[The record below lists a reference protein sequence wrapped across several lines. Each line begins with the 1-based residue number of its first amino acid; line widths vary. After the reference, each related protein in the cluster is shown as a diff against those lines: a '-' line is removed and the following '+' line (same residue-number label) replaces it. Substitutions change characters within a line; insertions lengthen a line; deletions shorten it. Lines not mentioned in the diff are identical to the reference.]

1 MSETVLGASPGQ
13 DPSDTARSHS
23 SSDKK
28 LRSEHSRE
36 SRRFDIAAVVI
47 LITLGAVIPL
57 LIAQSAGA
65 LKIPRSD
72 DWSYLTTL
80 FRWIDGDGLSF
91 NNWVSMTLVG
101 QLVLAAPVAALARHS
116 IGAVHVETALL
127 GAVGLIALYYTGVRV
142 TQRRSAA
149 LLVAVTMTLS
159 PLWVA
164 MAPTFMSDIPSFAL
178 QMLMTAAGVKGLLTK
193 SRRIPWL
200 VATVALGVA
209 GCSIRQFAIVP
220 LTAVLLA
227 FAVIAKRDGDRAL
240 MRATIASGIIAFL
253 AIGVLMIW
261 WSGIPDPLKGAPMDI
276 TLGSLREATARGIG
290 YLRLCGLLLLPVLAY
305 VGPIR
310 VVKRAW
316 RASALTTTLVAA
328 LTTTALILAA
338 ATLGEDAFVGNYIHP
353 RGVLAD
359 DVLVGTRPYLI
370 ARPAWLALVILGSL
384 GAVVIMLCA
393 VPAYMRAKSRLL
405 SRNNNMN
412 PHPEAPDPISIFF
425 GLTLLGLFAAYV
437 STDALQINR
446 FPIFDRYVI
455 TGLPLIALLI
465 LRDVSLGTSHEEQ
478 ATGLAPGSARRIA
491 PSRAVAIISSLLLL
505 ASLGTIWGVDS
516 ARYDATRWQ
525 VSKDAVAKGFN
536 PLHIDGGFEW
546 VAWHLGRAAVIT
558 NTESERRVVR
568 ARSLAPLCVTVAVNA
583 PNLSTKT
590 ALIASRSY
598 TTLLG
603 QHIRIT
609 AVRNKRECGGR
620 AP

>member
-1 MSETVLGASPGQ
+1 MSDTRLSAPQGQ
-13 DPSDTARSHS
+13 DPREPARARSN
-23 SSDKK
+23 SDINP
-28 LRSEHSRE
+28 LSERSRE
-36 SRRFDIAAVVI
+36 TRFFDIAAVVI
-47 LITLGAVIPL
+47 LITLGAAIPL

-80 FRWIDGDGLSF
+80 FRWVDGDGLNF

-101 QLVLAAPVAALARHS
+101 QLVLAAPVAVLARHS
-116 IGAVHVETALL
+116 IGAVHVATALI
-127 GAVGLIALYYTGVRV
+127 GAVGLIALYYVGVRV

-164 MAPTFMSDIPSFAL
+164 MAPTFMSDIPSFTL

-200 VATVALGVA
+200 IATVALGVA

-220 LTAVLLA
+220 LIAVLLA
-227 FAVIAKRDGDRAL
+227 FAVVAKRDGDRAL
-240 MRATIASGIIAFL
+240 MRATIASGLIAFV
-253 AIGVLMIW
+253 AIGVLMFW
-261 WSGIPDPLKGAPMDI
+261 WASIPDPLKGAPMHP
-276 TLGSLREATARGIG
+276 TLGSLREAAARGIG

-310 VVKRAW
+310 VVKRSW
-316 RASALTTTLVAA
+316 RASALTTTLVAT

-359 DVLVGTRPYLI
+359 DVLVGTRPFLI

-393 VPAYMRAKSRLL
+393 VPGYMRAKSRVL
-405 SRNNNMN
+405 SRNNEMRARR
-412 PHPEAPDPISIFF
+412 EAPDPIAVFF

-455 TGLPLIALLI
+455 TGLPLVALLI
-465 LRDVSLGTSHEEQ
+465 LRDMSLRGSQEELV
-478 ATGLAPGSARRIA
+478 TGRAPGRE
-491 PSRAVAIISSLLLL
+491 PGRALAIISSLVLL

-558 NTESERRVVR
+558 NTESERRIVR

-583 PNLSTKT
+583 PHLSTKT
-590 ALIASRSY
+590 ALVASRSY
-598 TTLLG
+598 QTLLG
-603 QHIRIT
+603 QRIT
-609 AVRNKRECGGR
+609 IVAVRNKRECGGR

>member
-1 MSETVLGASPGQ
+1 MSDTRLSPPQGQ
-13 DPSDTARSHS
+13 DPLDPARDHS
-23 SSDKK
+23 SAEINK
-28 LRSEHSRE
+28 LSERSRE
-36 SRRFDIAAVVI
+36 TRLFDIAAVLI
-47 LITLGAVIPL
+47 LVTLGAAIPL
-57 LIAQSAGA
+57 LIAQSSGA

-80 FRWIDGDGLSF
+80 FRWVDGDGLNF

-116 IGAVHVETALL
+116 IGAVHVETALI
-127 GAVGLIALYYTGVRV
+127 GAVGLIALYYVGVRV
-142 TQRRSAA
+142 LQRRSAA
-149 LLVAVTMTLS
+149 LLVAITMTLS

-220 LTAVLLA
+220 LVAVLLA
-227 FAVIAKRDGDRAL
+227 FAVVAKRDGDRSL

-253 AIGVLMIW
+253 GIGVLMYW
-261 WSGIPDPLKGAPMDI
+261 WSGIPDPLKGAPMDP
-276 TLGSLREATARGIG
+276 TLGSLREAAARGIG

-310 VVKRAW
+310 VVERAW
-316 RASALTTTLVAA
+316 RASALTTTLVAT
-328 LTTTALILAA
+328 LTTIALILAA

-359 DVLVGTRPYLI
+359 DVLVGTRPFLV

-384 GAVVIMLCA
+384 GAVVVMLCA
-393 VPAYMRAKSRLL
+393 VPAYMRAKSRVL
-405 SRNNNMN
+405 SRNKNMN
-412 PHPEAPDPISIFF
+412 AHPEAPDPISIFF

-455 TGLPLIALLI
+455 TGLPLVALLI
-465 LRDVSLGTSHEEQ
+465 LRDMSLRVPYQ
-478 ATGLAPGSARRIA
+478 AKSPG
-491 PSRAVAIISSLLLL
+491 RALAIISSVVLL

-516 ARYDATRWQ
+516 ARYDATRWR
-525 VSKDAVAKGFN
+525 VSKAAVAKGFN

-583 PNLSTKT
+583 PRLSTET
-590 ALIASRSY
+590 ALIASKSY
-598 TTLLG
+598 KTLLG
-603 QHIRIT
+603 QEIT
-609 AVRNKRECGGR
+609 IIAVRNKRECGGR

>member
-1 MSETVLGASPGQ
+1 MSDTRLSPPQGQ
-13 DPSDTARSHS
+13 DPREPARDHS
-23 SSDKK
+23 SAEINT
-28 LRSEHSRE
+28 LSERSRE
-36 SRRFDIAAVVI
+36 TRLFDVAAVLI
-47 LITLGAVIPL
+47 LVTLGAAIPL
-57 LIAQSAGA
+57 LIAQSSGA

-80 FRWIDGDGLSF
+80 FRWVDGDGLNF

-116 IGAVHVETALL
+116 IGAVHVETALI
-127 GAVGLIALYYTGVRV
+127 GAVGLIALYYVGVRV
-142 TQRRSAA
+142 LQRRSAA
-149 LLVAVTMTLS
+149 LLVAITMTLS

-193 SRRIPWL
+193 SRRISWL

-220 LTAVLLA
+220 LVAVLLA
-227 FAVIAKRDGDRAL
+227 FAVVAKRDGDRSL

-253 AIGVLMIW
+253 GIGVLMYW
-261 WSGIPDPLKGAPMDI
+261 WSGIPDPLKGAPMDP
-276 TLGSLREATARGIG
+276 TLGSLREAVARGIG

-316 RASALTTTLVAA
+316 RASALTTTLVAT
-328 LTTTALILAA
+328 LTTMALILAA

-359 DVLVGTRPYLI
+359 DVLVGTRPFLI

-393 VPAYMRAKSRLL
+393 VPAYMRAKSRVL
-405 SRNNNMN
+405 SRNKKMDA
-412 PHPEAPDPISIFF
+412 HPEAPDPISIFF

-455 TGLPLIALLI
+455 TGLPLVALLI
-465 LRDVSLGTSHEEQ
+465 LRDMSLRVPYQ
-478 ATGLAPGSARRIA
+478 AKSPG
-491 PSRAVAIISSLLLL
+491 RALAIISSVVLL

-516 ARYDATRWQ
+516 ARYDATRWR
-525 VSKDAVAKGFN
+525 VSKAAVAKGFN

-546 VAWHLGRAAVIT
+546 VAWHLGRAAVIA

-568 ARSLAPLCVTVAVNA
+568 ARSLAPLCVTVAVNV
-583 PNLSTKT
+583 PRLSTET
-590 ALIASRSY
+590 ALIASKSY
-598 TTLLG
+598 KTLLG
-603 QHIRIT
+603 QEIT
-609 AVRNKRECGGR
+609 IIAVRNKRECGGR

>member
-1 MSETVLGASPGQ
+1 MSDTRLSAPQGQ
-13 DPSDTARSHS
+13 DPREPARARSN
-23 SSDKK
+23 SDINP
-28 LRSEHSRE
+28 LSERSRE
-36 SRRFDIAAVVI
+36 TRFFDIAAVVI
-47 LITLGAVIPL
+47 LITLGAAIPL

-80 FRWIDGDGLSF
+80 FRWVDGDGLNF

-101 QLVLAAPVAALARHS
+101 QLVLAAPVAVLARHS
-116 IGAVHVETALL
+116 IGAVHIATALI
-127 GAVGLIALYYTGVRV
+127 GAVGLIALYYVGVRV

-164 MAPTFMSDIPSFAL
+164 MAPTFMSDIPSFTL

-200 VATVALGVA
+200 IATVALGVA

-220 LTAVLLA
+220 LIAVLLA
-227 FAVIAKRDGDRAL
+227 FAVVAKRDGDRAL
-240 MRATIASGIIAFL
+240 MRATIASGLIAFV
-253 AIGVLMIW
+253 AIGVLMFW
-261 WSGIPDPLKGAPMDI
+261 WASIPDPLKGAPMHP
-276 TLGSLREATARGIG
+276 TLGSLREAAARGIG

-310 VVKRAW
+310 VVKRSW
-316 RASALTTTLVAA
+316 RASALTTTLVAT

-359 DVLVGTRPYLI
+359 DVLVGTRPFLI

-393 VPAYMRAKSRLL
+393 VPGYMRAKSRVL
-405 SRNNNMN
+405 SRNNEMRARR
-412 PHPEAPDPISIFF
+412 EAPDPIAVFF

-465 LRDVSLGTSHEEQ
+465 LRDMSLLGSQEELV
-478 ATGLAPGSARRIA
+478 TGRAAGREPG
-491 PSRAVAIISSLLLL
+491 RALAIISSLVLL

-558 NTESERRVVR
+558 NTESERRIVR

-583 PNLSTKT
+583 PHLSTKT
-590 ALIASRSY
+590 ALVASRSY
-598 TTLLG
+598 QTLLG
-603 QHIRIT
+603 QRIT
-609 AVRNKRECGGR
+609 IVAVRNKRECGGR

>member
-1 MSETVLGASPGQ
+1 MSDTRLSAPQGQ
-13 DPSDTARSHS
+13 DPREPARARSN
-23 SSDKK
+23 SDINP
-28 LRSEHSRE
+28 LSERSRE
-36 SRRFDIAAVVI
+36 TRFFDIAAVVI
-47 LITLGAVIPL
+47 LITLGAAIPL

-80 FRWIDGDGLSF
+80 FRWVDGDGLNF

-101 QLVLAAPVAALARHS
+101 QLVLAAPVAVLARHS
-116 IGAVHVETALL
+116 IGAVHVATALI
-127 GAVGLIALYYTGVRV
+127 GAVGLIALYYVGVRV
-142 TQRRSAA
+142 LQRRSPA
-149 LLVAVTMTLS
+149 LLVAITMALS

-164 MAPTFMSDIPSFAL
+164 MAPTFMSDIPSFTL

-220 LTAVLLA
+220 LIAVLLA

-240 MRATIASGIIAFL
+240 MRATIASGLIAFV
-253 AIGVLMIW
+253 AIGVLMLW
-261 WSGIPDPLKGAPMDI
+261 WASIPDPLKGAPMHP
-276 TLGSLREATARGIG
+276 TLGSLREAAARGIG

-310 VVKRAW
+310 VVKRSW
-316 RASALTTTLVAA
+316 RASALTTTLVAT

-359 DVLVGTRPYLI
+359 DVLVGTRPFLI
-370 ARPAWLALVILGSL
+370 ARPAWLVLVILGSL

-393 VPAYMRAKSRLL
+393 VPGYMRAKSRVL
-405 SRNNNMN
+405 SRNNEMRARR
-412 PHPEAPDPISIFF
+412 EAPDPIAVFF

-465 LRDVSLGTSHEEQ
+465 LRDMSLLGSQEELV
-478 ATGLAPGSARRIA
+478 TGRAAGREPG
-491 PSRAVAIISSLLLL
+491 RALAIISSLVLL

-558 NTESERRVVR
+558 NTESERRIVR

-583 PNLSTKT
+583 PHLSTKT
-590 ALIASRSY
+590 ALVASRSY
-598 TTLLG
+598 QTLLG
-603 QHIRIT
+603 QRIT
-609 AVRNKRECGGR
+609 IVAVRNKRECGGR

>member
-1 MSETVLGASPGQ
+1 MSDTVLGASPGQ
-13 DPSDTARSHS
+13 DPSETARSHS
-23 SSDKK
+23 SSDNN
-28 LRSEHSRE
+28 LSSEHSRE
-36 SRRFDIAAVVI
+36 SRRFDIAAAVI
-47 LITLGAVIPL
+47 LITLGAAIPL

-80 FRWIDGDGLSF
+80 FRWVDGDGLNF

-101 QLVLAAPVAALARHS
+101 QLVLAAPVAVLARHS
-116 IGAVHVETALL
+116 IGAVRVEAALI

-164 MAPTFMSDIPSFAL
+164 MAPTFMSDIPSFTL

-220 LTAVLLA
+220 LIAILLA

-253 AIGVLMIW
+253 AIGVLMYW
-261 WSGIPDPLKGAPMDI
+261 WSGIPDPLKGAPMHP
-276 TLGSLREATARGIG
+276 TPGSLREAVARGIG

-305 VGPIR
+305 VGPIK

-316 RASALTTTLVAA
+316 RTSALTTTIVAT
-328 LTTTALILAA
+328 LTTAALILAA

-359 DVLVGTRPYLI
+359 DVLIGTRPYLI
-370 ARPAWLALVILGSL
+370 ARPAWLALVMLGSL

-393 VPAYMRAKSRLL
+393 VPAFMRAKSRVF
-405 SRNNNMN
+405 SRNGEMRS
-412 PHPEAPDPISIFF
+412 HRETPDVITIFF
-425 GLTLLGLFAAYV
+425 GLTLLGIFAAYL

-465 LRDVSLGTSHEEQ
+465 LRDMSLPASQDARAG
-478 ATGLAPGSARRIA
+478 GIAPGIA
-491 PSRAVAIISSLLLL
+491 PSRALGIISSLVLL
-505 ASLGTIWGVDS
+505 ALLGTVWGVDS
-516 ARYDATRWQ
+516 ARYDSTRWQ

-558 NTESERRVVR
+558 NTESERRIVR

-583 PNLSTKT
+583 PHLSTKT
-590 ALIASRSY
+590 SLVASRSY
-598 TTLLG
+598 ETLLG
-603 QHIRIT
+603 QRIT
-609 AVRNKRECGGR
+609 IIAVRNKRECGGR

>member
-1 MSETVLGASPGQ
+1 MSDTRISPPQGQ
-13 DPSDTARSHS
+13 DPPEPARDHS
-23 SSDKK
+23 SAEINT
-28 LRSEHSRE
+28 LSERSRE
-36 SRRFDIAAVVI
+36 TRLFDIAAVLI
-47 LITLGAVIPL
+47 LVTLGAAIPL
-57 LIAQSAGA
+57 LIAQSSGA

-80 FRWIDGDGLSF
+80 FRWVDGDGLNF

-116 IGAVHVETALL
+116 IGAVHVETALI
-127 GAVGLIALYYTGVRV
+127 GAVGLIALYYVGVRV
-142 TQRRSAA
+142 LQRRSAA
-149 LLVAVTMTLS
+149 LLVAITMTLS

-220 LTAVLLA
+220 LVAVLLA
-227 FAVIAKRDGDRAL
+227 FAVVAKRDGDRSL
-240 MRATIASGIIAFL
+240 MRAAIASGIIAFL
-253 AIGVLMIW
+253 GIGVLMYW
-261 WSGIPDPLKGAPMDI
+261 WSGIPDPLKGAPMDP
-276 TLGSLREATARGIG
+276 TLGSLREAAARGIG

-316 RASALTTTLVAA
+316 RASALTTTLVAT
-328 LTTTALILAA
+328 LTTLALILAA
-338 ATLGEDAFVGNYIHP
+338 ATLSEDAFVGNYIHP

-359 DVLVGTRPYLI
+359 DVLVGTRPFLV

-393 VPAYMRAKSRLL
+393 VPGYMRAKSRVL
-405 SRNNNMN
+405 SSKKKMDA
-412 PHPEAPDPISIFF
+412 HPESPDPISIFF

-455 TGLPLIALLI
+455 TGLPLVALLI
-465 LRDVSLGTSHEEQ
+465 LRDMSLRVPYQ
-478 ATGLAPGSARRIA
+478 AKSPG
-491 PSRAVAIISSLLLL
+491 RALAIISSVVLL

-516 ARYDATRWQ
+516 ARYDATRWR
-525 VSKDAVAKGFN
+525 VSKAAVAKGFN

-583 PNLSTKT
+583 PRPSTET
-590 ALIASRSY
+590 ALIASKSY
-598 TTLLG
+598 KTLLG
-603 QHIRIT
+603 QEIT
-609 AVRNKRECGGR
+609 IIAVRNKRECGGR

>member
-1 MSETVLGASPGQ
+1 MSDTVLSASQAQ
-13 DPSDTARSHS
+13 DPRGAALSSSGSERSH
-23 SSDKK
+23 
-28 LRSEHSRE
+28 E
-36 SRRFDIAAVVI
+36 SRVFDIAAVVI
-47 LITLGAVIPL
+47 LLTLGAAIPL

-80 FRWIDGDGLSF
+80 FRWVDGDGLNF

-101 QLVLAAPVAALARHS
+101 QLVLASPAAALARHS
-116 IGAVHVETALL
+116 IGAVRVETALI
-127 GAVGLIALYYTGVRV
+127 GAVGLIALYYIGVRV
-142 TQRRSAA
+142 LQRRSAA

-164 MAPTFMSDIPSFAL
+164 MAGTFMSDIPSFTL
-178 QMLMTAAGVKGLLTK
+178 QMLMTATGAKGLLTE
-193 SRRIPWL
+193 SRRTPWL
-200 VATVALGVA
+200 IATVALGVA
-209 GCSIRQFAIVP
+209 GCSIRQFSIVP
-220 LTAVLLA
+220 LIAVLIA
-227 FAVIAKRDGDRAL
+227 FAVIAIRDGDRPL
-240 MRATIASGIIAFL
+240 LRATIASGIIAL
-253 AIGVLMIW
+253 VAIGILMIW
-261 WSGIPDPLKGAPMDI
+261 WSSIPDPLKGAPMHP
-276 TLGSLREATARGIG
+276 TLGSLREAAARGIG
-290 YLRLCGLLLLPVLAY
+290 YLRLSGLLLLPVLAY

-310 VVKRAW
+310 VIKRAW
-316 RASALTTTLVAA
+316 RASPLTTGVFVTLTTAA
-328 LTTTALILAA
+328 LVLAA

-359 DVLVGTRPYLI
+359 DVLVGTRPYLVS
-370 ARPAWLALVILGSL
+370 RPAWLLIVVLGSL

-393 VPAYMRAKSRLL
+393 VPAYMRAKSRVL
-405 SRNNNMN
+405 SRHDEMR
-412 PHPEAPDPISIFF
+412 PRREAPDPIAIFF

-465 LRDVSLGTSHEEQ
+465 LRDTSLPTPH
-478 ATGLAPGSARRIA
+478 AARA
-491 PSRAVAIISSLLLL
+491 SGRALGIISSLVLL

-525 VSKDAVAKGFN
+525 VSQAAVAKGFN

-558 NTESERRVVR
+558 NTESQRRIVR

-583 PNLSTKT
+583 PRLSTKT
-590 ALIASRSY
+590 ALVATKSY
-598 TTLLG
+598 ETLLG
-603 QHIRIT
+603 QRITIT

>member
-23 SSDKK
+23 SSDKN

-80 FRWIDGDGLSF
+80 FRWVGGDGLSF

-127 GAVGLIALYYTGVRV
+127 GAVGLIALYYVGVRV
-142 TQRRSAA
+142 LQRRSAA
-149 LLVAVTMTLS
+149 LLVAITMTLS

-220 LTAVLLA
+220 LIAVLLA

-240 MRATIASGIIAFL
+240 MRAAIASGIIAFL

-310 VVKRAW
+310 VAKRAW

-359 DVLVGTRPYLI
+359 DVLVGTRPFLI

-405 SRNNNMN
+405 SRNNEMRS
-412 PHPEAPDPISIFF
+412 HREELDPIAVFF

-465 LRDVSLGTSHEEQ
+465 LRDMSLGTSHEEQ
-478 ATGLAPGSARRIA
+478 AQGVGRRIA

-590 ALIASRSY
+590 AFIASRSY

-603 QHIRIT
+603 QQIRII

>member
-1 MSETVLGASPGQ
+1 MSDTRLGAPQGQ
-13 DPSDTARSHS
+13 DPREPARARSN
-23 SSDKK
+23 SDINP
-28 LRSEHSRE
+28 LSERSRE
-36 SRRFDIAAVVI
+36 TRFFDIAAVVI
-47 LITLGAVIPL
+47 LITLGAAIPL

-80 FRWIDGDGLSF
+80 FRWVDGDGLNF

-101 QLVLAAPVAALARHS
+101 QLVLAAPVAVLARHS
-116 IGAVHVETALL
+116 IGAVHIATALI
-127 GAVGLIALYYTGVRV
+127 GAVGLIALYYVGVRV

-164 MAPTFMSDIPSFAL
+164 MAPTFMSDIPSFTL

-200 VATVALGVA
+200 IATVALGVA

-220 LTAVLLA
+220 LIAVLLA

-240 MRATIASGIIAFL
+240 MRATIASGLIAFV
-253 AIGVLMIW
+253 AIGVLMFW
-261 WSGIPDPLKGAPMDI
+261 WASIPDPLKGAPMHP
-276 TLGSLREATARGIG
+276 TLGSLREAAARGIG

-310 VVKRAW
+310 VVKRSW
-316 RASALTTTLVAA
+316 RASALTTTLVAT

-359 DVLVGTRPYLI
+359 DVLVGTRPFLI

-393 VPAYMRAKSRLL
+393 VPGYMRAKSRVL
-405 SRNNNMN
+405 SRNNEMRARR
-412 PHPEAPDPISIFF
+412 EAPDPIAVFF

-465 LRDVSLGTSHEEQ
+465 LRDMSLLGSQEELV
-478 ATGLAPGSARRIA
+478 TGRAAGREPG
-491 PSRAVAIISSLLLL
+491 RALAIISSLVLL

-558 NTESERRVVR
+558 NTESERRIVR

-583 PNLSTKT
+583 PHLSTKT
-590 ALIASRSY
+590 ALVASRSY
-598 TTLLG
+598 QTLLG
-603 QHIRIT
+603 QRIT
-609 AVRNKRECGGR
+609 IVAVRNKRECGGR

>member
-1 MSETVLGASPGQ
+1 MSDTRISPPQGQ
-13 DPSDTARSHS
+13 DPPEPARDHS
-23 SSDKK
+23 SAEINTLSV
-28 LRSEHSRE
+28 RSRE
-36 SRRFDIAAVVI
+36 TRLFDIAAVLI
-47 LITLGAVIPL
+47 LITLGAAIPL
-57 LIAQSAGA
+57 LIAQSSGA

-80 FRWIDGDGLSF
+80 FRWVDGDGLNF

-116 IGAVHVETALL
+116 IGAVHVETALI
-127 GAVGLIALYYTGVRV
+127 GAVGLIALYYVGVRV
-142 TQRRSAA
+142 LQRRSAA
-149 LLVAVTMTLS
+149 LLVAITMTLS

-220 LTAVLLA
+220 LVAVLLA
-227 FAVIAKRDGDRAL
+227 FAVVAKRDGDRSL

-253 AIGVLMIW
+253 GIAVLMYW
-261 WSGIPDPLKGAPMDI
+261 WSGIPDPLKGAPMDP
-276 TLGSLREATARGIG
+276 TLGSLREAAARGIG

-316 RASALTTTLVAA
+316 RASALTTTLVGT
-328 LTTTALILAA
+328 LTTMALILAA

-359 DVLVGTRPYLI
+359 DVLVGTRPFLV

-393 VPAYMRAKSRLL
+393 VPACMRAKSRVL
-405 SRNNNMN
+405 SRNKNMN
-412 PHPEAPDPISIFF
+412 AHPESPDPISIFF

-455 TGLPLIALLI
+455 TGLPLVALLI
-465 LRDVSLGTSHEEQ
+465 LRDMSLRVPYQ
-478 ATGLAPGSARRIA
+478 AKSPG
-491 PSRAVAIISSLLLL
+491 RALAIISSVVLL

-516 ARYDATRWQ
+516 ARYDATRWR
-525 VSKDAVAKGFN
+525 VSKAAVAKGFK

-583 PNLSTKT
+583 PRLSTET
-590 ALIASRSY
+590 ALIASKSY
-598 TTLLG
+598 KTLLG
-603 QHIRIT
+603 QEIT
-609 AVRNKRECGGR
+609 IIAVRNKRECGGR

>member
-1 MSETVLGASPGQ
+1 MSDTRLSAPQGQ
-13 DPSDTARSHS
+13 DPREPDRARL
-23 SSDKK
+23 SSDINP
-28 LRSEHSRE
+28 LSARSRE
-36 SRRFDIAAVVI
+36 SRLFDIAAVVI
-47 LITLGAVIPL
+47 LITLGAAIPL

-80 FRWIDGDGLSF
+80 FRWVDGDGLNF

-101 QLVLAAPVAALARHS
+101 QLVLAAPVAVLARHS
-116 IGAVHVETALL
+116 IGAVRVEAALI

-164 MAPTFMSDIPSFAL
+164 MAPTFMSDIPSFTL

-220 LTAVLLA
+220 LIAILLA

-253 AIGVLMIW
+253 AIGVLMYW
-261 WSGIPDPLKGAPMDI
+261 WSGIPDPLKGAPMHP
-276 TLGSLREATARGIG
+276 TPGSLREAAARGIG

-316 RASALTTTLVAA
+316 RTSALTTTIVAT
-328 LTTTALILAA
+328 LTAAALILAA

-359 DVLVGTRPYLI
+359 DVLIGTRPYLI

-393 VPAYMRAKSRLL
+393 VPAYMRAKSRVF
-405 SRNNNMN
+405 SRNGEMRS
-412 PHPEAPDPISIFF
+412 HRETPDVISIFF
-425 GLTLLGLFAAYV
+425 GLTLLGIFAAYL

-465 LRDVSLGTSHEEQ
+465 LRYMSLPASQ
-478 ATGLAPGSARRIA
+478 DARAPGIAPGIA
-491 PSRAVAIISSLLLL
+491 PSRALGIISSLVLL

-525 VSKDAVAKGFN
+525 VSKDAVAKGFS
-536 PLHIDGGFEW
+536 PLHVDGGFEW
-546 VAWHLGRAAVIT
+546 VSWHRGHAGLFAD
-558 NTESERRVVR
+558 TEKQRRVNR
-568 ARSLAPLCVTVAVNA
+568 ARFLAPLCVTVAVNA

-590 ALIASRSY
+590 ARVASRSY
-598 TTLLG
+598 ETLLG
-603 QHIRIT
+603 QKIT
-609 AVRNKRECGGR
+609 IIAVRNKRECGGR

>member
-1 MSETVLGASPGQ
+1 MSDTRLSPPQGQ
-13 DPSDTARSHS
+13 DPRGPARDHS
-23 SSDKK
+23 SAEINT
-28 LRSEHSRE
+28 LSERSRE
-36 SRRFDIAAVVI
+36 TRLFDIAAVLI
-47 LITLGAVIPL
+47 LITLGAAIPL
-57 LIAQSAGA
+57 LIAQSSGA

-80 FRWIDGDGLSF
+80 FRWVDGDGLNF

-116 IGAVHVETALL
+116 IGAVHVETALI
-127 GAVGLIALYYTGVRV
+127 GAVGLIALYYVGVRV
-142 TQRRSAA
+142 LQRRSAA
-149 LLVAVTMTLS
+149 LLVAITMTLS

-220 LTAVLLA
+220 LVAVLLA
-227 FAVIAKRDGDRAL
+227 FAVVAKRDGDRSL

-253 AIGVLMIW
+253 GIGVLMYW
-261 WSGIPDPLKGAPMDI
+261 WSGIPDPLKGAPMDP
-276 TLGSLREATARGIG
+276 TLGSLREAAARGIG

-316 RASALTTTLVAA
+316 RTSALTTTLVAT
-328 LTTTALILAA
+328 LTTIALILAA
-338 ATLGEDAFVGNYIHP
+338 ATLGEDALVGNYIHP

-359 DVLVGTRPYLI
+359 DVLVGTRPFLL

-393 VPAYMRAKSRLL
+393 VPAYMHAKSRVL
-405 SRNNNMN
+405 SRKKNMN
-412 PHPEAPDPISIFF
+412 AHPEAPDPISIFF

-455 TGLPLIALLI
+455 TGLPLVALLI
-465 LRDVSLGTSHEEQ
+465 LRDMSLRVPYQ
-478 ATGLAPGSARRIA
+478 AKSPG
-491 PSRAVAIISSLLLL
+491 RALAIISSVVLL

-516 ARYDATRWQ
+516 ARYDATRWR
-525 VSKDAVAKGFN
+525 VSKAAVAKGFN

-583 PNLSTKT
+583 PRLSTET
-590 ALIASRSY
+590 ALIASKSY
-598 TTLLG
+598 KTLLG
-603 QHIRIT
+603 QEIT
-609 AVRNKRECGGR
+609 IIAVRNKRECGGR

>member
-23 SSDKK
+23 SSDKN

-80 FRWIDGDGLSF
+80 FRWVDGDGLSF

-127 GAVGLIALYYTGVRV
+127 GAVGLIALYYVGVRV
-142 TQRRSAA
+142 LQRRSAA
-149 LLVAVTMTLS
+149 LLVAITMTLS

-220 LTAVLLA
+220 LIAVLLA

-310 VVKRAW
+310 VAKRAW

-359 DVLVGTRPYLI
+359 DVLVGTRPFLI

-405 SRNNNMN
+405 SRNNEMRS
-412 PHPEAPDPISIFF
+412 HREELDPIAVFF

-465 LRDVSLGTSHEEQ
+465 LRDMSLGTSHEEQ
-478 ATGLAPGSARRIA
+478 AQGVGRRIA

-590 ALIASRSY
+590 AFIASRSY

-603 QHIRIT
+603 QQIRII

>member
-1 MSETVLGASPGQ
+1 MSDTRLSAPQGQ
-13 DPSDTARSHS
+13 DPREPARARSN
-23 SSDKK
+23 SDINP
-28 LRSEHSRE
+28 LSERSRE
-36 SRRFDIAAVVI
+36 TRFFDIAAVVI
-47 LITLGAVIPL
+47 LITLGAAIPL

-80 FRWIDGDGLSF
+80 FRWVDGDGLNF

-101 QLVLAAPVAALARHS
+101 QLVLAAPVAVLARHS
-116 IGAVHVETALL
+116 IGAVHIATALI
-127 GAVGLIALYYTGVRV
+127 GAVGLIALYYVGVRV

-164 MAPTFMSDIPSFAL
+164 MAPTFMSDIPSFTL

-200 VATVALGVA
+200 IATVALGVA

-220 LTAVLLA
+220 LIAVLLA
-227 FAVIAKRDGDRAL
+227 FAVVAKRDGDRAL
-240 MRATIASGIIAFL
+240 MRATIASGLIAFV
-253 AIGVLMIW
+253 AIGVLMFW
-261 WSGIPDPLKGAPMDI
+261 WASIPDPLKGAPMHP
-276 TLGSLREATARGIG
+276 TLGSLREAAARGIG

-316 RASALTTTLVAA
+316 RASALTTTLVAT

-359 DVLVGTRPYLI
+359 DVLVGTRPFLI

-393 VPAYMRAKSRLL
+393 VPGYMRAKSRVL
-405 SRNNNMN
+405 SRNNEMRARR
-412 PHPEAPDPISIFF
+412 EAPDPIAVFF

-465 LRDVSLGTSHEEQ
+465 LRDMSLLGSQEELV
-478 ATGLAPGSARRIA
+478 TGRAAGREPG
-491 PSRAVAIISSLLLL
+491 RALAIISSLVLL

-558 NTESERRVVR
+558 NTESERRIVR

-583 PNLSTKT
+583 PHLSTKT
-590 ALIASRSY
+590 ALVASRSY
-598 TTLLG
+598 QTLLG
-603 QHIRIT
+603 QRIT
-609 AVRNKRECGGR
+609 IVAVRNKRECGGR

>member
-1 MSETVLGASPGQ
+1 MSDTRLSPPQGQ
-13 DPSDTARSHS
+13 DPREPARDHS
-23 SSDKK
+23 I
-28 LRSEHSRE
+28 SEINTLSERSRE
-36 SRRFDIAAVVI
+36 TRLFDIAAVLI
-47 LITLGAVIPL
+47 LVTLGAAIPL
-57 LIAQSAGA
+57 LIAQSSGA

-80 FRWIDGDGLSF
+80 FRWVDGDGLNF

-116 IGAVHVETALL
+116 IGAVHVETALI
-127 GAVGLIALYYTGVRV
+127 GAVGLIALYYVGVRV
-142 TQRRSAA
+142 LQRRSAA
-149 LLVAVTMTLS
+149 LLVAITMTLS

-220 LTAVLLA
+220 LVAVLLA
-227 FAVIAKRDGDRAL
+227 FAVVAKRDGDRSL

-253 AIGVLMIW
+253 GIGVLMYW
-261 WSGIPDPLKGAPMDI
+261 WSGIPDPLKGAPMDP
-276 TLGSLREATARGIG
+276 TLGSLREAAARGIG

-316 RASALTTTLVAA
+316 RASALTTTLVAT
-328 LTTTALILAA
+328 LTTMALILAA

-359 DVLVGTRPYLI
+359 DVLVGTRPFLI

-393 VPAYMRAKSRLL
+393 VPGYMRAKSRVL
-405 SRNNNMN
+405 SRNKNMN
-412 PHPEAPDPISIFF
+412 AHPEAPDPISIFF

-437 STDALQINR
+437 CTDALQINR

-455 TGLPLIALLI
+455 TGLPLVALLI
-465 LRDVSLGTSHEEQ
+465 LRDMSLRVPYQ
-478 ATGLAPGSARRIA
+478 AKSPG
-491 PSRAVAIISSLLLL
+491 RALAIISSVVLL

-516 ARYDATRWQ
+516 ARYDATRWR
-525 VSKDAVAKGFN
+525 VSKAAVAKGFN

-583 PNLSTKT
+583 PRLSTET
-590 ALIASRSY
+590 ALIASKSY
-598 TTLLG
+598 KTLLG
-603 QHIRIT
+603 QEIT
-609 AVRNKRECGGR
+609 IIAVRNKRECGGR

>member
-1 MSETVLGASPGQ
+1 MSDTRLSAPQGQ
-13 DPSDTARSHS
+13 DPREPARARSN
-23 SSDKK
+23 SDINP
-28 LRSEHSRE
+28 LSERSRE
-36 SRRFDIAAVVI
+36 TRFFDIAAVVI
-47 LITLGAVIPL
+47 LITLGAAIPL

-80 FRWIDGDGLSF
+80 FRWVDGDGLNF

-101 QLVLAAPVAALARHS
+101 QLVLAAPVAVLARHS
-116 IGAVHVETALL
+116 IGAVHIATALI
-127 GAVGLIALYYTGVRV
+127 GAVGLIALYYVGVRV

-164 MAPTFMSDIPSFAL
+164 MAPTFMSDIPSFTL

-220 LTAVLLA
+220 LIAVLIA
-227 FAVIAKRDGDRAL
+227 FAVVAKRDGDRAL
-240 MRATIASGIIAFL
+240 MRATIASGIIAFV
-253 AIGVLMIW
+253 AIGVIMFW
-261 WSGIPDPLKGAPMDI
+261 WASIPDPLKGAPMHP
-276 TLGSLREATARGIG
+276 TLGSLREAAARGIG

-316 RASALTTTLVAA
+316 RASALTTTLVAT

-359 DVLVGTRPYLI
+359 DVLVGTRPFLI
-370 ARPAWLALVILGSL
+370 ARPAWLVLVILGSL

-393 VPAYMRAKSRLL
+393 VPAYMRAKSRVL
-405 SRNNNMN
+405 SRNNEMRARR
-412 PHPEAPDPISIFF
+412 EAPDPIAVFF

-455 TGLPLIALLI
+455 TGLPLVALLI
-465 LRDVSLGTSHEEQ
+465 LRDMSLRGSQEELV
-478 ATGLAPGSARRIA
+478 TGRAPGRE
-491 PSRAVAIISSLLLL
+491 PGRALAIISSLVLL

-558 NTESERRVVR
+558 NTESERRIVR

-583 PNLSTKT
+583 PHLSTKT
-590 ALIASRSY
+590 ALVASRSY
-598 TTLLG
+598 QTLLG
-603 QHIRIT
+603 QRIT
-609 AVRNKRECGGR
+609 IVAVRNKRECGGR

>member
-1 MSETVLGASPGQ
+1 MSDTVLGASPGQ
-13 DPSDTARSHS
+13 DPSETARS
-23 SSDKK
+23 SSDKN
-28 LRSEHSRE
+28 LRSAHSRE

-47 LITLGAVIPL
+47 LITLGAAIPL
-57 LIAQSAGA
+57 LIAHSAGA

-80 FRWIDGDGLSF
+80 FRWVDGDGLNF

-116 IGAVHVETALL
+116 IGAVHVETALI

-164 MAPTFMSDIPSFAL
+164 MAPTFMSDIPSFTL

-200 VATVALGVA
+200 IATVALGVA

-220 LTAVLLA
+220 LIAVLLA

-240 MRATIASGIIAFL
+240 MRATIASGIISFL
-253 AIGVLMIW
+253 AIGVLMYW
-261 WSGIPDPLKGAPMDI
+261 WSGIPDPLKGAPMHP

-305 VGPIR
+305 VGPIG

-328 LTTTALILAA
+328 LTTTALVLGM

-393 VPAYMRAKSRLL
+393 VPAYMRAKSRVL
-405 SRNNNMN
+405 SRNKEMST
-412 PHPEAPDPISIFF
+412 HRAAPDPISIFF
-425 GLTLLGLFAAYV
+425 GLTLLGIFAAYV

-465 LRDVSLGTSHEEQ
+465 LRDMSLRTSHEEQ
-478 ATGLAPGSARRIA
+478 APGSAPGITPGIA
-491 PSRAVAIISSLLLL
+491 PSRALGIISSLVLL

-546 VAWHLGRAAVIT
+546 VAWHRGRAALIT
-558 NTESERRVVR
+558 NTETQRRIIR

-583 PNLSTKT
+583 PHLSTKT
-590 ALIASRSY
+590 DLVASRSY
-598 TTLLG
+598 RTLLG
-603 QHIRIT
+603 QRIT
-609 AVRNKRECGGR
+609 IVAVRNKRECGGR

>member
-1 MSETVLGASPGQ
+1 MSDTVLGASPGQ
-13 DPSDTARSHS
+13 DPSDTARSN
-23 SSDKK
+23 SDKN

-220 LTAVLLA
+220 LIAVLLA
-227 FAVIAKRDGDRAL
+227 FAVIAKRDDDRAL

-305 VGPIR
+305 VGPIS
-310 VVKRAW
+310 VVERAW

-405 SRNNNMN
+405 SRNNEMRS
-412 PHPEAPDPISIFF
+412 HREELDPIAVFF

-465 LRDVSLGTSHEEQ
+465 LRDMSLGTSHEER
-478 ATGLAPGSARRIA
+478 APGLAPGSARRIA

-590 ALIASRSY
+590 AFIASRSY

-603 QHIRIT
+603 QQIRII

>member
-1 MSETVLGASPGQ
+1 MSDTRLSPPQGQ
-13 DPSDTARSHS
+13 DPREPARDHS
-23 SSDKK
+23 SAEINT
-28 LRSEHSRE
+28 LSERSRE
-36 SRRFDIAAVVI
+36 TRLFDVAAVLI
-47 LITLGAVIPL
+47 LVTLGAAIPL
-57 LIAQSAGA
+57 LIAQSSGA

-80 FRWIDGDGLSF
+80 FRWVDGDGLNF

-116 IGAVHVETALL
+116 IGAVHVETALI
-127 GAVGLIALYYTGVRV
+127 GAVGLIALYYVGVRV
-142 TQRRSAA
+142 LQRRSAA
-149 LLVAVTMTLS
+149 LLVAITMTLS

-193 SRRIPWL
+193 SRRISWL

-220 LTAVLLA
+220 LVAVLLA
-227 FAVIAKRDGDRAL
+227 FAVVAKRDGDRSL

-253 AIGVLMIW
+253 GIGVLLYW
-261 WSGIPDPLKGAPMDI
+261 WSGIPDPLKGAPMDP
-276 TLGSLREATARGIG
+276 TLGSLREAAARGIG

-316 RASALTTTLVAA
+316 RASALTTTLVGT
-328 LTTTALILAA
+328 LTTIALILAA

-359 DVLVGTRPYLI
+359 DVLVGTRPFLVS
-370 ARPAWLALVILGSL
+370 RPAWLALVILGSL
-384 GAVVIMLCA
+384 GGVVIMLCA
-393 VPAYMRAKSRLL
+393 IPGYMRAKSRVL
-405 SRNNNMN
+405 SRNKKMDA
-412 PHPEAPDPISIFF
+412 HPEAPDPISIFF

-455 TGLPLIALLI
+455 TGLPLVALLI
-465 LRDVSLGTSHEEQ
+465 LRDMSLRVPYQ
-478 ATGLAPGSARRIA
+478 AKSPG
-491 PSRAVAIISSLLLL
+491 RALAIISSVVLL

-516 ARYDATRWQ
+516 ARYDATRWR
-525 VSKDAVAKGFN
+525 VSKAAVAKGFN

-546 VAWHLGRAAVIT
+546 VAWHLGRAAVIA

-568 ARSLAPLCVTVAVNA
+568 ARSLAPLCVTVAVNV
-583 PNLSTKT
+583 PRLSTET
-590 ALIASRSY
+590 ALIASKSY
-598 TTLLG
+598 KTLLG
-603 QHIRIT
+603 QEIT
-609 AVRNKRECGGR
+609 IIAVRNKRECGGR

>member
-1 MSETVLGASPGQ
+1 MSDTRISPPQGQ
-13 DPSDTARSHS
+13 DPREPAREHS
-23 SSDKK
+23 SAEINT
-28 LRSEHSRE
+28 LSERSRE
-36 SRRFDIAAVVI
+36 TRLFDVAAVLI
-47 LITLGAVIPL
+47 LITLGAAIPL
-57 LIAQSAGA
+57 LIAQSSGA

-80 FRWIDGDGLSF
+80 FRWVDGDGLNF

-116 IGAVHVETALL
+116 IGAVHVETALI
-127 GAVGLIALYYTGVRV
+127 GAVGLIALYYVGVRV
-142 TQRRSAA
+142 LQRRSAA
-149 LLVAVTMTLS
+149 LLVAITMTLS

-193 SRRIPWL
+193 SRRITWL

-220 LTAVLLA
+220 LVAVLLA
-227 FAVIAKRDGDRAL
+227 FAVVAKRDGDRSL

-253 AIGVLMIW
+253 GIGVLMYW
-261 WSGIPDPLKGAPMDI
+261 WSGIPDPLKGAPMDP
-276 TLGSLREATARGIG
+276 TLGSLREAAARGIG

-316 RASALTTTLVAA
+316 RASALTTTLVAT
-328 LTTTALILAA
+328 LTTLALILAA

-359 DVLVGTRPYLI
+359 DVLVGTRPFLV

-393 VPAYMRAKSRLL
+393 VPGYMRAKSRVL
-405 SRNNNMN
+405 SRKKKIGA
-412 PHPEAPDPISIFF
+412 HPESPDPISIFF

-455 TGLPLIALLI
+455 TGLPLVALLI
-465 LRDVSLGTSHEEQ
+465 LRDMSLRVPYQ
-478 ATGLAPGSARRIA
+478 AKSPG
-491 PSRAVAIISSLLLL
+491 RALAIISSVVLL

-516 ARYDATRWQ
+516 ARYDATRWR
-525 VSKDAVAKGFN
+525 VSKAAVAKGFN

-583 PNLSTKT
+583 PRPSTET
-590 ALIASRSY
+590 ALIASKSY
-598 TTLLG
+598 KTLLG
-603 QHIRIT
+603 QEIT
-609 AVRNKRECGGR
+609 IIAVRNKRECGGR

>member
-1 MSETVLGASPGQ
+1 MSDTRLSAPQGQ
-13 DPSDTARSHS
+13 DPREPDRARL
-23 SSDKK
+23 SSDINP
-28 LRSEHSRE
+28 LSARSRE
-36 SRRFDIAAVVI
+36 SRLFDIAAVVI
-47 LITLGAVIPL
+47 LITLGAAIPL

-80 FRWIDGDGLSF
+80 FRWVDGDGLNF

-101 QLVLAAPVAALARHS
+101 QLVLAAPVAVLARHS
-116 IGAVHVETALL
+116 IGAVRVEAALI

-164 MAPTFMSDIPSFAL
+164 MAPTFMSDIPSFTL

-220 LTAVLLA
+220 LIAILLA

-253 AIGVLMIW
+253 AIGVLMYW
-261 WSGIPDPLKGAPMDI
+261 WSGIPDPLKGAPMHP
-276 TLGSLREATARGIG
+276 TSGSLREAVARGIG

-316 RASALTTTLVAA
+316 RTSALTTTIVAT
-328 LTTTALILAA
+328 LTAAALILAA

-359 DVLVGTRPYLI
+359 DVLIGTRPYLI

-393 VPAYMRAKSRLL
+393 VPAYMRAKSRVF
-405 SRNNNMN
+405 SRNGEMRS
-412 PHPEAPDPISIFF
+412 HRETPDVISIFF
-425 GLTLLGLFAAYV
+425 GLTLLGIFAAYL

-465 LRDVSLGTSHEEQ
+465 LRYMSLPASQ
-478 ATGLAPGSARRIA
+478 DARAPGIAPGIA
-491 PSRAVAIISSLLLL
+491 PSRALGIISSLVLL

-525 VSKDAVAKGFN
+525 VSKDAVAKGFS
-536 PLHIDGGFEW
+536 PLHVDGGFEW
-546 VAWHLGRAAVIT
+546 VSWHRGHAGLFAD
-558 NTESERRVVR
+558 TEKQRRVNR
-568 ARSLAPLCVTVAVNA
+568 ARFLAPLCVTVAVNA

-590 ALIASRSY
+590 ARVASRSY
-598 TTLLG
+598 ETLLG
-603 QHIRIT
+603 QKIT
-609 AVRNKRECGGR
+609 IIAVRNKRECGGR

>member
-1 MSETVLGASPGQ
+1 MSDTRLSAPQGQ
-13 DPSDTARSHS
+13 DPREPARARSN
-23 SSDKK
+23 SDINP
-28 LRSEHSRE
+28 LSEHSRE
-36 SRRFDIAAVVI
+36 TRLFDIAAVVI
-47 LITLGAVIPL
+47 LFTLGAAIPI

-80 FRWIDGDGLSF
+80 FRWVDGDGLNF

-101 QLVLAAPVAALARHS
+101 QLVLAAPVAVLARHS
-116 IGAVHVETALL
+116 IGAVHVATALI
-127 GAVGLIALYYTGVRV
+127 GAVGLIALYYVGVRV
-142 TQRRSAA
+142 LQRRSPA
-149 LLVAVTMTLS
+149 LLVAITMALS

-164 MAPTFMSDIPSFAL
+164 MAPTFMSDIPSFTL

-220 LTAVLLA
+220 LIAVLLA

-240 MRATIASGIIAFL
+240 IRATIASGLIAFV
-253 AIGVLMIW
+253 AIGVLMFW
-261 WSGIPDPLKGAPMDI
+261 WASIPDPLKGAPMHP
-276 TLGSLREATARGIG
+276 TLGSLREAAARGIG

-316 RASALTTTLVAA
+316 RASALTTTLVAT

-359 DVLVGTRPYLI
+359 DVLVGTRPFLI
-370 ARPAWLALVILGSL
+370 ARPAWLVLVILGSL

-393 VPAYMRAKSRLL
+393 VPAYMRAKSRIS
-405 SRNNNMN
+405 SRNDEVRARR
-412 PHPEAPDPISIFF
+412 EAPDPIAVFF

-465 LRDVSLGTSHEEQ
+465 LRDMSLRGSQDELV
-478 ATGLAPGSARRIA
+478 TGRAPDREPG
-491 PSRAVAIISSLLLL
+491 RALAIISSLVLL

-558 NTESERRVVR
+558 NTESERRIVR

-583 PNLSTKT
+583 PHLSTNT
-590 ALIASRSY
+590 SLVASRSY
-598 TTLLG
+598 ETLLG
-603 QHIRIT
+603 QRIT
-609 AVRNKRECGGR
+609 IIAVRNKRECGGR

>member
-1 MSETVLGASPGQ
+1 MSDTRLSAPQGQ
-13 DPSDTARSHS
+13 DPREPARARSN
-23 SSDKK
+23 SDINP
-28 LRSEHSRE
+28 LSERSRE
-36 SRRFDIAAVVI
+36 TRFFDIAAVVI
-47 LITLGAVIPL
+47 LITLGAAIPL

-80 FRWIDGDGLSF
+80 FRWVDGDGLNF

-101 QLVLAAPVAALARHS
+101 QLVLAAPVAVLARHS
-116 IGAVHVETALL
+116 IGAVHIATALI
-127 GAVGLIALYYTGVRV
+127 GAVGLIALYYVGVRV

-164 MAPTFMSDIPSFAL
+164 MAPTFMSDIPSFTL

-200 VATVALGVA
+200 IATVALGVA

-220 LTAVLLA
+220 LIAVLLA
-227 FAVIAKRDGDRAL
+227 FAVVAKRDGDRAL
-240 MRATIASGIIAFL
+240 MRATIASGLIAFV
-253 AIGVLMIW
+253 AIGVLMFW
-261 WSGIPDPLKGAPMDI
+261 WASIPDPLKGAPMHP
-276 TLGSLREATARGIG
+276 TLGSLREAAARGIG

-310 VVKRAW
+310 VVKRSW
-316 RASALTTTLVAA
+316 RASALTTTLVAT

-359 DVLVGTRPYLI
+359 DVLVGTRPFLI
-370 ARPAWLALVILGSL
+370 ARPAWLVLVILGSL

-393 VPAYMRAKSRLL
+393 VPAYMRAKSRVL
-405 SRNNNMN
+405 SRNNEMRARR
-412 PHPEAPDPISIFF
+412 EAPDPIAVFF

-455 TGLPLIALLI
+455 TGLPLVALLI
-465 LRDVSLGTSHEEQ
+465 LRDMSLRGSQEELV
-478 ATGLAPGSARRIA
+478 TGRAPGRE
-491 PSRAVAIISSLLLL
+491 PGRALAIISSLVLL

-558 NTESERRVVR
+558 NTESERRIVR

-583 PNLSTKT
+583 PHLSTKT
-590 ALIASRSY
+590 ALVASRSY
-598 TTLLG
+598 QTLLG
-603 QHIRIT
+603 QRIT
-609 AVRNKRECGGR
+609 IVAVRNKRECGGR

>member
-1 MSETVLGASPGQ
+1 
-13 DPSDTARSHS
+13 
-23 SSDKK
+23 
-28 LRSEHSRE
+28 
-36 SRRFDIAAVVI
+36 VVI
-47 LITLGAVIPL
+47 LITLGAAIPL

-80 FRWIDGDGLSF
+80 FRWVDGDGLNF

-220 LTAVLLA
+220 LIAVLLA
-227 FAVIAKRDGDRAL
+227 FAVIAKRDGDRAS

-305 VGPIR
+305 VGPIK
-310 VVKRAW
+310 VVERAW

-405 SRNNNMN
+405 SRNNEMRS
-412 PHPEAPDPISIFF
+412 HREELDPIAVFF

-465 LRDVSLGTSHEEQ
+465 LRDMSLGTSHEEQ
-478 ATGLAPGSARRIA
+478 ARGLEPGSARRIA

-590 ALIASRSY
+590 AFIASRSY

-603 QHIRIT
+603 QQIRII

>member
-1 MSETVLGASPGQ
+1 MSDTVLGASPGQ
-13 DPSDTARSHS
+13 DPSDTARSN
-23 SSDKK
+23 SDKN

-220 LTAVLLA
+220 LIAVLLA
-227 FAVIAKRDGDRAL
+227 FAVIAKRDGDRAS

-305 VGPIR
+305 VGPIS
-310 VVKRAW
+310 VVERAW

-405 SRNNNMN
+405 SRNNEMRS
-412 PHPEAPDPISIFF
+412 HREELDPIAVFF

-455 TGLPLIALLI
+455 TGLPLVALLI
-465 LRDVSLGTSHEEQ
+465 LRDMSLGTSHEEQ
-478 ATGLAPGSARRIA
+478 APGSARRIA

-590 ALIASRSY
+590 AFIASRSY

-603 QHIRIT
+603 QQIRII

>member
-1 MSETVLGASPGQ
+1 MSDTRLSAPQGQ
-13 DPSDTARSHS
+13 DPREPARARSN
-23 SSDKK
+23 SDINP
-28 LRSEHSRE
+28 LSERSRE
-36 SRRFDIAAVVI
+36 TRFFDIAAVVI
-47 LITLGAVIPL
+47 LITLGAAIPL

-80 FRWIDGDGLSF
+80 FRWVDGDGLNF

-101 QLVLAAPVAALARHS
+101 QLVLAAPVAVLARHS
-116 IGAVHVETALL
+116 LGAVHIATALI
-127 GAVGLIALYYTGVRV
+127 GAVGLIALYYVGVRV

-164 MAPTFMSDIPSFAL
+164 MAPTFMSDIPSFTL

-200 VATVALGVA
+200 IATVALGVA

-220 LTAVLLA
+220 LIAVLLA
-227 FAVIAKRDGDRAL
+227 FAVVAKRDGDRAL
-240 MRATIASGIIAFL
+240 MRATIASGLIAFV
-253 AIGVLMIW
+253 AIGVLMFW
-261 WSGIPDPLKGAPMDI
+261 WASIPDPLKGAPMHP
-276 TLGSLREATARGIG
+276 TLGSLREAAARGIG

-316 RASALTTTLVAA
+316 RASALTTTLVAT

-359 DVLVGTRPYLI
+359 DVLVGTRPFLI
-370 ARPAWLALVILGSL
+370 ARPAWLVLVILGSL

-393 VPAYMRAKSRLL
+393 VPAYMRAKSRVL
-405 SRNNNMN
+405 SRNNEMRARR
-412 PHPEAPDPISIFF
+412 EAPDPIAVFF

-455 TGLPLIALLI
+455 TGLPLVALLI
-465 LRDVSLGTSHEEQ
+465 LRDMSLRGSQEELV
-478 ATGLAPGSARRIA
+478 TGRAPGRE
-491 PSRAVAIISSLLLL
+491 PGRALAIISSLVLL

-558 NTESERRVVR
+558 NTESERRIVR

-583 PNLSTKT
+583 PHLSTKT
-590 ALIASRSY
+590 ALVASRSY
-598 TTLLG
+598 QTLLG
-603 QHIRIT
+603 QRIT
-609 AVRNKRECGGR
+609 IVAVRNKRECGGR